1 LLERRAFA
9 VLDARDGAE
18 ALRCFEE
25 SQGEVHLVITDL
37 AMPVV
42 SGVALVREL
51 RARRPD
57 PPMLIMSGD
66 GDKES
71 ETEQFGDPTLFL
83 AKPFLA
89 EELLD
94 AVQQLLDEAGR
105 HCSS

>member
-1 LLERRAFA
+1 
-9 VLDARDGAE
+9 
-18 ALRCFEE
+18 
-25 SQGEVHLVITDL
+25 
-37 AMPVV
+37 MPVV
-42 SGVALVREL
+42 GGVALVREL

-57 PPMLIMSGD
+57 PPALIMSGNVGD
-66 GDKES
+66 GDKEA